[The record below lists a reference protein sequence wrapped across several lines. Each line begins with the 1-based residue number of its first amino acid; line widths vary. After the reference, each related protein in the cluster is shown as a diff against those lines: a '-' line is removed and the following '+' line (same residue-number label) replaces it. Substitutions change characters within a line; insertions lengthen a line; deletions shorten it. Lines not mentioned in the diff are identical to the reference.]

1 MTRTHW
7 PLLPGQLHCSD
18 RDSHAAA
25 AALASGPWHNLA
37 KPLSSLTMTT
47 DDHCMMVRASVT
59 VVAELEDT
67 ISFHP
72 DDKSVCKLG
81 SLVEELELAA
91 PKLRFGLGSDSE
103 SSRRIRSL
111 NPGESNLNVDLGR
124 NLPVS

>member
-1 MTRTHW
+1 
-7 PLLPGQLHCSD
+7 
-18 RDSHAAA
+18 
-25 AALASGPWHNLA
+25 
-37 KPLSSLTMTT
+37 
-47 DDHCMMVRASVT
+47 MMVRASVT

-124 NLPVS
+124 KRLSANKVVLAFCFGAFLALT